1 MPEQQNIE
9 YKQKPEIRENE
20 GGFMVVLYKTA
31 QVTEESGQIGG
42 QIGGPIGGPIG
53 GVIGGA
59 IRIGMITIYY
69 QIIFLLLSSIL
80 VNKLDMLLV
89 NLMPMNL

>member
-1 MPEQQNIE
+1 MPESRNIE

-20 GGFMVVLYKTA
+20 GGFMVDLHKAV
-31 QVTEESGQIGG
+31 QVNEEGGLIGG
-42 QIGGPIGGPIG
+42 LIGGPIGGPIG

-59 IRIGMITIYY
+59 IRIGMIRIYY